1 MKQYGYALRM
11 GVVWALLCGPAFAQG
26 DIWSD
31 VKDIDVRQLA
41 SDLYNMGLKDA
52 ALRVIANY
60 RESPQ
65 RSAVTKTPASAAP
78 SAVVAEPAAVPA
90 EVAPALAPASASSL
104 AKPQLADPVSATPP
118 ASATTLVLTPPPSV
132 APVEPAV
139 YDGLWNPPEIRG
151 VELLRDTGAR
161 IQLEQFVFNKTNVA
175 SEAELQKLLAD
186 LVGKELDHDKLLGAT
201 TRINNFYKSRG
212 FLARAVL
219 PAQSLE
225 HGVAKI
231 VVLES
236 RPKFK

>member
-1 MKQYGYALRM
+1 
-11 GVVWALLCGPAFAQG
+11 
-26 DIWSD
+26 
-31 VKDIDVRQLA
+31 
-41 SDLYNMGLKDA
+41 
-52 ALRVIANY
+52 
-60 RESPQ
+60 
-65 RSAVTKTPASAAP
+65 
-78 SAVVAEPAAVPA
+78 
-90 EVAPALAPASASSL
+90 
-104 AKPQLADPVSATPP
+104 
-118 ASATTLVLTPPPSV
+118 
-132 APVEPAV
+132 
-139 YDGLWNPPEIRG
+139 

-201 TRINNFYKSRG
+201 TRINNFYKSKG
-212 FLARAVL
+212 YLARAVL